1 MARIP
6 MFLPLAAWLLLL
18 PTTATL
24 GDPSEPRIDREVQ
37 GSWSSVQVAEGKQDI
52 RQVTTSVDI
61 GLGHRVTLAINLP
74 AESCD
79 RFAISMA
86 ARGALI
92 PMAQDLE
99 SDILR
104 VEFEVDKQSV
114 WQTTLRLDPDSRDG
128 LYADSGQLNISGQSM
143 LDSLAKGG
151 TLRIKIALDTQVRK
165 LRVPLQ
171 GFGEAMTESRGLC
184 VAALEDSDNPVR
196 QSRISQ
202 ATE

>member
-1 MARIP
+1 M
-6 MFLPLAAWLLLL
+6 
-18 PTTATL
+18 
-24 GDPSEPRIDREVQ
+24 
-37 GSWSSVQVAEGKQDI
+37 
-52 RQVTTSVDI
+52 DI

-128 LYADSGQLNISGQSM
+128 LHADSGQLSISGQSM

-184 VAALEDSDNPVR
+184 VAALADSDNPVR

-202 ATE
+202 APE